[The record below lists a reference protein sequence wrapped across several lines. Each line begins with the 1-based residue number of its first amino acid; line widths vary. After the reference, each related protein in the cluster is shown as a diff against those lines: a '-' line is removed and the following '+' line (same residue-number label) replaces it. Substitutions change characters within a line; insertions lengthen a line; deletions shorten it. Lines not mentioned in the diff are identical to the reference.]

1 MKLMIGTAQF
11 GLNYGIKRKKINN
24 KELKKIFNY
33 LKKKKLN
40 YFDTSN
46 SYADSERKIGGFK
59 IKKNIITKIKLPK
72 NRNLDLDKWLNIK
85 INETLNKLKTN
96 KLYGLLLHNTDDLKI
111 KYLKNDIVESLK
123 KLKKNKKVK
132 NIGISIYTPDEIKKV
147 LKLWIPDIVQLPL
160 NFANTIFLKN
170 NLIQKLKKKKIKIC
184 ARSILLQGILL
195 QKKIYIGNLNSK
207 KIFKKYVLWCKENK
221 LSQLEYCL
229 NFIKKFDIDFAVLG
243 FDNLVQLKEINSVF
257 NKKYR
262 KNFKKFVLKDKILLD
277 PRKWS

>member
-1 MKLMIGTAQF
+1 M
-11 GLNYGIKRKKINN
+11 
-24 KELKKIFNY
+24 
-33 LKKKKLN
+33 
-40 YFDTSN
+40 
-46 SYADSERKIGGFK
+46 
-59 IKKNIITKIKLPK
+59 
-72 NRNLDLDKWLNIK
+72 
-85 INETLNKLKTN
+85 
-96 KLYGLLLHNTDDLKI
+96 
-111 KYLKNDIVESLK
+111 ESLK
-123 KLKKNKKVK
+123 KLKKENKVK
-132 NIGISIYTPDEIKKV
+132 NIGISVYTPDEIKKV

-207 KIFKKYVLWCKENK
+207 KIFKKYVLWCKKNK

-243 FDNLVQLKEINSVF
+243 FDDLGQLKEINSVF